1 MDFVTSDGIKLYYER
16 KGNGIPCLY
25 LHGGPGYWSKSF
37 QHYAGKYL
45 EKNFDM
51 IYLDQ
56 RGCGRSEYSLSK
68 EYSLEKIINDIE
80 ELRIFLGIK
89 EWYII
94 GHSFGGI
101 LAVNYAYYF
110 PNRTIG
116 LILSNVTLCM
126 YYSFMH
132 QINKGSEIL
141 GIEKPVIKKD
151 DFKSFVDTFYFILK
165 ELLIKGDYFKLQFL
179 EKENKKQLDLI
190 DQSLQSDPNFQQY
203 VFSSKEYFQDFT
215 LLTKNIKKPVLVIT
229 GEFDDAIGPEHYLS
243 FKFENIVIHKIKS
256 SHHPYIENQIE
267 FKNIIEDFIHKDY
280 QK

>member
-37 QHYAGKYL
+37 QYYAGKYL

-116 LILSNVTLCM
+116 LILSNVTLYM

-190 DQSLQSDPNFQQY
+190 DQSLKSDPNFQQY

-243 FKFENIVIHKIKS
+243 FKFENTVIHKIKS

-267 FKNIIEDFIHKDY
+267 FKNIIENFIHKDF
-280 QK
+280 KK